1 MKTSELK
8 FNRLSFE
15 GYMHQRIVPI
25 EIISIFFI
33 FLFCTKFTAFPT
45 NFSSM
50 HKLIVALSLA
60 MYCFINELIFN
71 KIYTRQLTNKV
82 FYWESTGLDEDERL
96 ILMKKISRFPFHKEI
111 QVFTVFFGVGTLYA
125 IFGYLF
131 LHVELQI
138 CIYYLHLFVSVSYIF
153 ATTVLFLVE
162 AKCSS
167 IARKVVKS
175 GLGKSDIKFFGFS
188 LKGTF
193 LFYLFIPTFGTI
205 LLLIHTMMFIG
216 RPHIIHSN
224 GSFGIEHLSIL
235 ELSGVFTRQFYM
247 KSYKMQLFII
257 ICLCS
262 FIAISLLIYFY
273 FTRLIKNTKMTNES
287 LNKLRSKQIDS
298 NNLFPL
304 DLFSENSY
312 ATNLINKTILL
323 FDSIIRKNSIT
334 NRLITET
341 TDNLQS
347 VSSSTKDNVIQQS
360 ANIEEIL
367 ATMQN
372 VDHLSKKVE
381 KSFDEMI
388 TVAAQTLSGIDYIF
402 TELNKNKS
410 KIQEITNTNQVTI
423 SNLHKLSV
431 SIRSIQDM
439 INIIEKIADQTKTIA
454 FNAELQANNIELDSG
469 NFDSVA
475 GEIRKLTNA
484 TVILTEKVHEQIIDI
499 TTTSFELIK
508 SGNYCME
515 KTNEGNEI
523 CDLIEK
529 QFEDIKT
536 TATETSIRSRRIKD
550 TIHEETN
557 SLHQIVETLS
567 QITKSVKA
575 FGESATKIMDTINGL
590 AEYSKRILE
599 LNKKYNRIEASPAS
613 SKEGDEK

>member
-1 MKTSELK
+1 MKTSDFK

-15 GYMHQRIVPI
+15 SYMYRRIVPI
-25 EIISIFFI
+25 EIISVIFI
-33 FLFCTKFTAFPT
+33 FLFCTRFTSFPT
-45 NFSSM
+45 NFSGM
-50 HKLIVALSLA
+50 HIIIVTLSLA
-60 MYCFINELIFN
+60 MYAFIDELIFN
-71 KIYTRQLTNKV
+71 KIYTRQLSNKV
-82 FYWESTGLDEDERL
+82 FYWESTGLDEEERL
-96 ILMKKISRFPFHKEI
+96 DLMKKISRFPFHKEI
-111 QVFTVFFGVGTLYA
+111 QVFTIFFGIGTLYA
-125 IFGYLF
+125 LFGYYF
-131 LHVELQI
+131 LNVELGI
-138 CIYYLHLFVSVSYIF
+138 CIYYLHLFGSVSYIF

-175 GLGKSDIKFFGFS
+175 GLGKTDIKFFGFS
-188 LKGTF
+188 LKETF
-193 LFYLFIPTFGTI
+193 LFYLFIPTIGTI
-205 LLLIHTMMFIG
+205 LLLIHTMMFIS

-224 GSFGIEHLSIL
+224 GSFGIESLSLL
-235 ELSGVFTRQFYM
+235 EQNGIFTKQFYM
-247 KSYKMQLFII
+247 KGYKMELFII
-257 ICLCS
+257 LCMCS
-262 FIAISLLIYFY
+262 FVAISLLIYFY
-273 FTRLIKNTKMTNES
+273 FARLIKNTKMTNES
-287 LNKLRSKQIDS
+287 LHKLRSKQIDS

-334 NRLITET
+334 NRLITDT
-341 TDNLQS
+341 TVKLQT

-360 ANIEEIL
+360 ANVEEIL

-388 TVAAQTLSGIDYIF
+388 TVAAQTLEGIDYIF

-410 KIQEITNTNQVTI
+410 KIQEITNTNQITI

-454 FNAELQANNIELDSG
+454 FNAELQANNIDLDSG

-484 TVILTEKVHEQIIDI
+484 TVMLTEKVHEQIIDI
-499 TTTSFELIK
+499 TTTSYELIK

-523 CDLIEK
+523 CNLIEK

-536 TATETSIRSRRIKD
+536 TATETSIRSRKIKD

-567 QITKSVKA
+567 NITKSIKT
-575 FGESATKIMDTINGL
+575 FGESATKITDTISGL
-590 AEYSKRILE
+590 TEYSKHILE
-599 LNKKYNRIEASPAS
+599 LNQKYNRIEPSPADS
-613 SKEGDEK
+613 MEGEEK

>member
-1 MKTSELK
+1 MITSELK

-50 HKLIVALSLA
+50 HKLVVALSLA

-71 KIYTRQLTNKV
+71 KIYTRQLINKV

-235 ELSGVFTRQFYM
+235 ELSGIFTRQFYM
-247 KSYKMQLFII
+247 KSYRMQLFII

-273 FTRLIKNTKMTNES
+273 FTRLMKNTKMTNES

-347 VSSSTKDNVIQQS
+347 VSASTKDNVIQQS

-484 TVILTEKVHEQIIDI
+484 TVTLTEKVHEQIIDI
-499 TTTSFELIK
+499 TATSYELIK

-567 QITKSVKA
+567 QITKSVKT

>member
-1 MKTSELK
+1 MITSELK
-8 FNRLSFE
+8 FNRMSFE

-71 KIYTRQLTNKV
+71 KIYTRQLINKV

-235 ELSGVFTRQFYM
+235 ELSGIFTRQFYM
-247 KSYKMQLFII
+247 KSYRMQLFII

-273 FTRLIKNTKMTNES
+273 FTRLMKNTKMTNES

-499 TTTSFELIK
+499 TATSFELIK

-567 QITKSVKA
+567 QITKSVKT

>member
-45 NFSSM
+45 NFSSI
-50 HKLIVALSLA
+50 HKLVVALSLA

-235 ELSGVFTRQFYM
+235 ELSGVFTKQFYM

-360 ANIEEIL
+360 TNIEEIL